1 MSTIIT
7 QKNQA
12 EYVGIKADKENLTAQ
27 DLILKDE
34 VVKAGDSF
42 DRIATPVTSG
52 IGFSDKIPRFLGFTE
67 YKHFHKTE
75 NAVKALTEKE
85 ALNLLNSQVRT
96 NAQNV
101 YRRIHNKP
109 ADEVLQREI
118 TDLIKRNQ
126 FAEAQVKIHELE
138 VLKTVNA

>member
-7 QKNQA
+7 QKNQV

-52 IGFSDKIPRFLGFTE
+52 IGFSDKIPRFLGFTVQA
-67 YKHFHKTE
+67 F
-75 NAVKALTEKE
+75 
-85 ALNLLNSQVRT
+85 
-96 NAQNV
+96 
-101 YRRIHNKP
+101 P
-109 ADEVLQREI
+109 
-118 TDLIKRNQ
+118 
-126 FAEAQVKIHELE
+126 
-138 VLKTVNA
+138 